1 MGKLLWSKYQRTVA
15 LSSAEAEYM
24 ALSRCTQEV
33 LWVRAMLKDMGR
45 EQVGETRVWEDN
57 QGAIALARHAGYHA
71 QTKHVDIR
79 RHFIRENVKRGTLKV
94 DYVDTKNQ
102 LADMLT
108 KGLGTKT
115 FKFLRDAS
123 GIKSKVTEQ

>member
-1 MGKLLWSKYQRTVA
+1 MIY
-15 LSSAEAEYM
+15 
-24 ALSRCTQEV
+24 
-33 LWVRAMLKDMGR
+33 
-45 EQVGETRVWEDN
+45 N
-57 QGAIALARHAGYHA
+57 FIALARNAGYQA
-71 QTKHVDIR
+71 RTKHVNICH
-79 RHFIRENVKRGTLKV
+79 HFIRENVERGILKV

-123 GIKSKVTEQ
+123 GIKSKVTKQ